1 MSANGLVIGKG
12 EVSPSGRGYSYET
25 RLRTLESDMAVIR
38 TLIKQNNDTLTA
50 IMDAIKQEQT
60 K

>member
-1 MSANGLVIGKG
+1 MSAISLSKKPQAAWSDLGSLFHERISILEDDMKVIK
-12 EVSPSGRGYSYET
+12 
-25 RLRTLESDMAVIR
+25 A
-38 TLIKQNNDTLTA
+38 LIKQNNDTLTA